1 MALVKIALKEW
12 AVVIRA
18 LELGRQLFILRKGG
32 LAETSLGFELAHPE
46 FVFYPTW
53 EHQQRDQLQ
62 PEYQGWFDE
71 LRPEKPAR
79 LSITAMAQATEV
91 LEAPAD
97 RSRWRAARALHIWSD
112 AYIDMRYDYRPD
124 LPLRIVLLRARRL
137 DQAVTIPVSKRYAGC
152 RSWVGLDQDVPFV
165 PNHPALDEQA
175 FHEAS
180 GRLCNALGIGASVP
194 DN

>member
-1 MALVKIALKEW
+1 MKIALKEW
-12 AVVIRA
+12 SVVVRA
-18 LELGRQLFILRKGG
+18 LEQGRQIFILRKGG

-71 LRPEKPAR
+71 LRSEEPER
-79 LSITAMAQATEV
+79 LRITAVAQATEV

-97 RSRWRAARALHIWSD
+97 RSRWRAARDLHIWSD
-112 AYIDMRYDYRPD
+112 SYIDMRYEYRPD
-124 LPLRIVLLRARRL
+124 LPLRIVLLRAGRL
-137 DQAVTIPVSKRYAGC
+137 KQAVEIPASRGYAGC
-152 RSWVGLDQDVPFV
+152 RSWVDLDQDLSFAQPG
-165 PNHPALDEQA
+165 PALDAQA
-175 FHEAS
+175 FQAAR
-180 GRLCNALGIGASVP
+180 GRLCNALGIGTKAP